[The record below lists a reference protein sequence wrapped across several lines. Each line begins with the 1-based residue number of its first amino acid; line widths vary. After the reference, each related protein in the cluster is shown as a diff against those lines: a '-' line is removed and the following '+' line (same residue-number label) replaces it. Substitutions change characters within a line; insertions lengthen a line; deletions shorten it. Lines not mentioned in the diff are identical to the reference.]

1 RVGAAAGVVP
11 GAVGGQVLYDARG
24 GGEFERVQG
33 GVEVAGGP
41 VERGG
46 VAADAAVLVEL
57 GAVVE
62 AEVGDGDGVDFDRDL
77 AGDGAAVLAGGHER
91 VGGGRGG
98 GHLAGAAGV
107 DGLAVEGDAL
117 GGGDAPGEGGGVSP
131 DHAGLVAGEA
141 GLEWVDV
148 RDGAGFGDAAAGGV
162 EGRERVGRRARDGA
176 GGAAVVDGRVG

>member
-1 RVGAAAGVVP
+1 DIQCGGEADAGARPRSGDERLDEGVDLGAVDDVARLVVEGQDVRVGAAAGVVP

-33 GVEVAGGP
+33 GAEVAGGP

-46 VAADAAVLVEL
+46 VAADAAVLVER

-62 AEVGDGDGVDFDRDL
+62 AEVGDGDGVDFDRGL

-117 GGGDAPGEGGGVSP
+117 GS
-131 DHAGLVAGEA
+131 
-141 GLEWVDV
+141 
-148 RDGAGFGDAAAGGV
+148 GARSA
-162 EGRERVGRRARDGA
+162 ERRVG
-176 GGAAVVDGRVG
+176 